1 MIHIDVQW
9 FLSSCADIKSII
21 SYITQSVLEE
31 LKEYYPEV
39 LPNEVL
45 TLADALS
52 RIRNST
58 GQKFIVI
65 IDEWDI
71 LIRDEATNKA
81 VQEEYIYFLR
91 GLFKG
96 TEPTKYIQLAYLTGI
111 LPIKKEKTQS
121 ALNNFDEF
129 TMVSAGTLA
138 PFIGFTEEEVKNL
151 CEEYHKDFDKVKSGT
166 MVTCCGITKFIIQE
180 LLSALC

>member
-1 MIHIDVQW
+1 MNDVLTQQTDIFAIVVHAGLENHMRRICLQHTIAKVQIRKRCFFDLEIGKTEDFKKHLNKYDVIHIDVQW

-65 IDEWDI
+65 I
-71 LIRDEATNKA
+71 
-81 VQEEYIYFLR
+81 
-91 GLFKG
+91 G
-96 TEPTKYIQLAYLTGI
+96 
-111 LPIKKEKTQS
+111 
-121 ALNNFDEF
+121 
-129 TMVSAGTLA
+129 
-138 PFIGFTEEEVKNL
+138 
-151 CEEYHKDFDKVKSGT
+151 
-166 MVTCCGITKFIIQE
+166 
-180 LLSALC
+180 